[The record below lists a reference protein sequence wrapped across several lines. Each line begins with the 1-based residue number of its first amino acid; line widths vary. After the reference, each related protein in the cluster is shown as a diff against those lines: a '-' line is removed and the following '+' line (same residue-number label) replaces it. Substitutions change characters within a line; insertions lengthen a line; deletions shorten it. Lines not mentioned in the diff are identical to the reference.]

1 MVGNMASLKI
11 LALALACSGFASAA
25 SAQSLT
31 PVEENLAARIADPAG
46 AIESAAML
54 HPEAASARS
63 RLGTPNRVVVSRV
76 EAVRT
81 DSGGRLAVVTT
92 YQYEGNITTNRLVD
106 LDNNTIVNE
115 RVSTDVG
122 TPVGTVEA
130 DYARSLLMSD
140 ARIQE
145 LIAPFQGAVDI
156 GLIPTVISDPSDPM
170 YGKRMVR
177 AVINTPQGFVT
188 GVQVSVN
195 LSDATVNVQ
204 Q

>member
-1 MVGNMASLKI
+1 MVASLKV
-11 LALALACSGFASAA
+11 LVAALACSGIVSAA

-31 PVEENLAARIADPAG
+31 PVEETLAARIADPAG
-46 AIESAAML
+46 AVDSAAML
-54 HPEAASARS
+54 HPDARNA
-63 RLGTPNRVVVSRV
+63 RGTPNRVVVSRV

-81 DSGGRLAVVTT
+81 DSGQRLAVVTT
-92 YQYEGNITTNRLVD
+92 YQYEGNLTTNRLVD
-106 LDNNTIVNE
+106 LDNNTIVSE

-140 ARIQE
+140 ARVQE
-145 LIAPFQGAVDI
+145 LLAPFQGAVEI
-156 GLIPTVISDPSDPM
+156 GLIPTVISDPSDPL
-170 YGKRMVR
+170 YGKRLVR

-188 GVQVSVN
+188 GMQISVN

>member
-1 MVGNMASLKI
+1 MGNMASLKI
-11 LALALACSGFASAA
+11 LALALACTGFVSAA

-54 HPEAASARS
+54 HPEAVSARS
-63 RLGTPNRVVVSRV
+63 SRGTPNRVVVSSV

-81 DSGGRLAVVTT
+81 ESGQRLAVVTT

-106 LDNNTIVNE
+106 LDTNTIVNE

-122 TPVGTVEA
+122 TPVGAVEA

-145 LIAPFQGAVDI
+145 LIAPFQGAVEI
-156 GLIPTVISDPSDPM
+156 GLIPTVITDPSDPL
-170 YGKRMVR
+170 YGKRTVR

-188 GVQVSVN
+188 GVSVSVN

>member
-1 MVGNMASLKI
+1 MGNMASLKI
-11 LALALACSGFASAA
+11 LALALACTGFVSAA

-31 PVEENLAARIADPAG
+31 PVEENLAASIADPAG

-54 HPEAASARS
+54 HPGAVSARS
-63 RLGTPNRVVVSRV
+63 SRGTPNRVVVSRV

-81 DSGGRLAVVTT
+81 DSGQRLAVVTT

-122 TPVGTVEA
+122 TPVGAVEA

-156 GLIPTVISDPSDPM
+156 GLIPTVISDPSDPL

>member
-1 MVGNMASLKI
+1 MGNMASLKI

-46 AIESAAML
+46 AIDSAAML

-63 RLGTPNRVVVSRV
+63 SRSGSSNRVVVSRV

-92 YQYEGNITTNRLVD
+92 YQYEGNITTSRLVD

-156 GLIPTVISDPSDPM
+156 GLIPTVVTDPSDPL

>member
-1 MVGNMASLKI
+1 MMASLKV
-11 LALALACSGFASAA
+11 LVAALACSGLVSAA

-31 PVEENLAARIADPAG
+31 PVEETLAARIADPVG

-54 HPEAASARS
+54 HPDAASSRS
-63 RLGTPNRVVVSRV
+63 SRGSTNRVVVSRV

-81 DSGGRLAVVTT
+81 DSGQRLAVVTT
-92 YQYEGNITTNRLVD
+92 YQYEGNLTTNRLVD
-106 LDNNTIVNE
+106 LDNNTIVSE
-115 RVSTDVG
+115 RISTDVG
-122 TPVGTVEA
+122 TPVGSVEA

-140 ARIQE
+140 ARIQQ
-145 LIAPFQGAVDI
+145 LIAPFQGAVEI
-156 GLIPTVISDPSDPM
+156 GLIPTVISDPSDPL
-170 YGKRMVR
+170 YGKRLVR

-188 GVQVSVN
+188 GMQISVN

>member
-1 MVGNMASLKI
+1 MVASLKV
-11 LALALACSGFASAA
+11 LVAALACSGFVSAA

-31 PVEENLAARIADPAG
+31 SVEETLAARIADPSG

-54 HPEAASARS
+54 HPDAVHLR
-63 RLGTPNRVVVSRV
+63 GTPNRVVVSRV

-81 DSGGRLAVVTT
+81 DSGQRLAVVTL
-92 YQYEGNITTNRLVD
+92 YQYEGNLTTSRLVD

-115 RVSTDVG
+115 RVSRDVG
-122 TPVGTVEA
+122 TPVGAVETE
-130 DYARSLLMSD
+130 YARSLLMSD
-140 ARIQE
+140 QRIQQ
-145 LIAPFQGAVDI
+145 LLAPFQGAVEI
-156 GLIPTVISDPSDPM
+156 GLIPTVISDPSDPL
-170 YGKRMVR
+170 YGKRLVR

-188 GVQVSVN
+188 GMQISVN

>member
-1 MVGNMASLKI
+1 
-11 LALALACSGFASAA
+11 
-25 SAQSLT
+25 
-31 PVEENLAARIADPAG
+31 
-46 AIESAAML
+46 
-54 HPEAASARS
+54 
-63 RLGTPNRVVVSRV
+63 LGTPNRVVVSRV
-76 EAVRT
+76 EAVRS

-92 YQYEGNITTNRLVD
+92 YQYEGNITTSRLVD

-122 TPVGTVEA
+122 TPVGAVEA

-156 GLIPTVISDPSDPM
+156 GLIPTVVSDPSDPL

>member
-1 MVGNMASLKI
+1 MASVKVLVV
-11 LALALACSGFASAA
+11 ALACSGLATAA

-31 PVEENLAARIADPAG
+31 PVEETLAARIADPSG
-46 AIESAAML
+46 TIESAAAL
-54 HPEAASARS
+54 HPEAVHS
-63 RLGTPNRVVVSRV
+63 RGTPNRVVVSRV

-81 DSGGRLAVVTT
+81 DNGQRLAVVTT
-92 YQYEGNITTNRLVD
+92 YQYEGNITTSRMVD
-106 LDNNTIVNE
+106 LDSNTIVSE
-115 RVSTDVG
+115 RTSTDVG
-122 TPVGTVEA
+122 TPVGSVEA

-140 ARIQE
+140 SRIQQ

-156 GLIPTVISDPSDPM
+156 GLIPTVITDPSDPL

-188 GVQVSVN
+188 GLQISVN
-195 LSDATVNVQ
+195 LTDATVNVQ

>member
-1 MVGNMASLKI
+1 MASLKI

-46 AIESAAML
+46 AIDSAAML

-63 RLGTPNRVVVSRV
+63 SRSGSSNRVVVSRV

-92 YQYEGNITTNRLVD
+92 YQYEGNITTSRLVD

-156 GLIPTVISDPSDPM
+156 GLIPTVVTDPSDPL

>member
-1 MVGNMASLKI
+1 MASVKVFMV
-11 LALALACSGFASAA
+11 ALACSGMASAA

-31 PVEENLAARIADPAG
+31 PVEETLAARIADPSG

-54 HPEAASARS
+54 HPEAVHS
-63 RLGTPNRVVVSRV
+63 RGTPNRVVVSRV

-81 DSGGRLAVVTT
+81 DDGQRLAVVTT
-92 YQYEGNITTNRLVD
+92 YQYEGNITTSRMVD
-106 LDNNTIVNE
+106 LDSNTIVSE
-115 RVSTDVG
+115 RTSTDVG
-122 TPVGTVEA
+122 TPVGSVEA

-140 ARIQE
+140 SRVQQ

-156 GLIPTVISDPSDPM
+156 GLIPTVITDPSDPL

-188 GVQVSVN
+188 GLQISVN
-195 LSDATVNVQ
+195 LTDATVNVQ

>member
-1 MVGNMASLKI
+1 MGNMASLKI

-31 PVEENLAARIADPAG
+31 SVEENLAARIADPAG

-54 HPEAASARS
+54 HPEAVSAR
-63 RLGTPNRVVVSRV
+63 GTPNRVVVSRV

-92 YQYEGNITTNRLVD
+92 YQYEGNITTSRLVD

-122 TPVGTVEA
+122 TPVGAVEA

-156 GLIPTVISDPSDPM
+156 GLIPTVITDPSDPL

-177 AVINTPQGFVT
+177 ALINTPQGFVT

>member
-1 MVGNMASLKI
+1 MASIKAFI
-11 LALALACSGFASAA
+11 LVLACSGFASAA
-25 SAQSLT
+25 GAQSLT
-31 PVEENLAARIADPAG
+31 PVEETLAARIADPSG

-54 HPEAASARS
+54 HPDAVHS
-63 RLGTPNRVVVSRV
+63 RGTPNRVVVSRV

-81 DSGGRLAVVTT
+81 ESGQRLAVVTT

-106 LDNNTIVNE
+106 LDNNSIVSE
-115 RVSTDVG
+115 RTSTDVG
-122 TPVGTVEA
+122 TPVGAVEA
-130 DYARSLLMSD
+130 DYARSLLMGDS
-140 ARIQE
+140 RVQQ

-156 GLIPTVISDPSDPM
+156 GLIPTVIADPSDPQ

-188 GVQVSVN
+188 GLHIFVN
-195 LSDATVNVQ
+195 LTDATVNVQ

>member
-1 MVGNMASLKI
+1 MASVKVFMV
-11 LALALACSGFASAA
+11 ALACSGVASAA

-31 PVEENLAARIADPAG
+31 PVEETLAARIADPSG
-46 AIESAAML
+46 TIESAAML
-54 HPEAASARS
+54 HPDDRS
-63 RLGTPNRVVVSRV
+63 RSTPNRVVVSRV

-81 DSGGRLAVVTT
+81 DNGQRLAVVTT
-92 YQYEGNITTNRLVD
+92 YQYEGNLTTSRMVD
-106 LDNNTIVNE
+106 LDNNTIVSE
-115 RVSTDVG
+115 RTSTNVG
-122 TPVGTVEA
+122 TPVGSVEA

-140 ARIQE
+140 SRVQQ

-156 GLIPTVISDPSDPM
+156 GLIPTVITDPSDPF

-188 GVQVSVN
+188 GMQISVN
-195 LSDATVNVQ
+195 LTDATVDVQ